1 MKNQFKKGDEVY
13 FALYPYDEKNKRWTG
28 FESIGIFECIIE
40 EIIDVPRANKSVTTM
55 IKVKDIETGVEFHAE
70 ENYLFSKNEE
80 TRESV
85 EKIVVNTFIKDMQQY
100 YNEIQL
106 ALNNVLDAGIKLEQL
121 ENIGQ

>member
-40 EIIDVPRANKSVTTM
+40 EIIDVSRANKSVTTM
-55 IKVKDIETGVEFHAE
+55 IKVKDIETEVEFHTE
-70 ENYLFSKNEE
+70 KNYLFSKNEE